1 MPRNIK
7 LTIEYDGT
15 FFHGWQ
21 AQQPQNRRPKRLP
34 TNSRRTVQ
42 GEIERAL
49 KKIYRKSLKLIGSG
63 RTDSG
68 VHAWGQV
75 ANFTMSSPMPLA
87 EIQRALN
94 ANLPED
100 IAIIKV
106 EEASADFHARYSA
119 RSKTY
124 RYSIL
129 NRDARPAL
137 ERNTCFYYP
146 YPLNLAAMRRE
157 AKSLIGRKDFRSFA
171 ASDPSKGE
179 RGKQEKGTVRTVKRV
194 DISRRGDHIWIDIE
208 ADGFLYKMARNIV
221 GTLLTVGANQL
232 PRGAIRKILVQKDRR
247 AAKATAKAKG
257 LALLE
262 VSYGSQRPR

>member
-15 FFHGWQ
+15 LFHGWQ
-21 AQQPQNRRPKRLP
+21 AQQPRSSRPKRL
-34 TNSRRTVQ
+34 TAGSRRTVQ

-49 KKIYRKSLKLIGSG
+49 KKIYRKNLKLIGSG

-68 VHAWGQV
+68 VHACGQV
-75 ANFTMSSPMPLA
+75 ANFAMSSPMPLA

-100 IAIIKV
+100 FSIIKA
-106 EEASADFHARYSA
+106 EEVLPDFHARYSA

-129 NRDARPAL
+129 NRGARPAL
-137 ERNTCFYYP
+137 ERNTCLYSP

-157 AKSLIGRKDFRSFA
+157 AKSLVGRKDFRSFA
-171 ASDPSKGE
+171 AGDASKSDD
-179 RGKQEKGTVRTVKRV
+179 GKMASTVRTIKRAG
-194 DISRRGDHIWIDIE
+194 ISRKGDHIWIDIE
-208 ADGFLYKMARNIV
+208 ADGFLYKMVRNIV
-221 GTLLTVGANQL
+221 GTLLAVGASRL
-232 PRGAIRKILVQKDRR
+232 PSGAIRKILAQKDRR
-247 AAKATAKAKG
+247 AAGVTAKAKG
-257 LALLE
+257 LALLK
-262 VSYGSQRPR
+262 VIY

>member
-15 FFHGWQ
+15 LFNGWQ
-21 AQQPQNRRPKRLP
+21 VQQQRGRNSKRLP
-34 TNSRRTVQ
+34 VISCRTVQ

-49 KKIYRKSLKLIGSG
+49 KRIYRKSINLTGSG

-75 ANFTMSSPMPLA
+75 ANFKLSSPMPLA

-100 IAIIKV
+100 ISIIKV
-106 EEASADFHARYSA
+106 EEAPPNFHARYNA

-129 NRDARPAL
+129 NRTSRSAL
-137 ERNTCFYYP
+137 ERNTCLYYP
-146 YPLNLAAMRRE
+146 YPLNLTAMRRE
-157 AKSLIGRKDFRSFA
+157 AKSLIGRKDFKSFA
-171 ASDPSKGE
+171 AGDASKSAD
-179 RGKQEKGTVRTVKRV
+179 GKKVNTVRAIKRV
-194 DISRRGDHIWIDIE
+194 DITRKGDHIWIDIE
-208 ADGFLYKMARNIV
+208 ADGFLYKMVRNIV
-221 GTLLTVGANQL
+221 GTLLKAGASKL
-232 PRGAIRKILVQKDRR
+232 PNGALKQILAQKNRH
-247 AAKATAKAKG
+247 AAGATAKAKG

-262 VSYGSQRPR
+262 VKY